1 MSHKSQ
7 MSALEE
13 QSMAETT
20 VKKSSPILIAV
31 AWIIVIIPT
40 AWGFRYTLQ
49 NAMKLFTAAPA
60 TTTPSK

>member
-1 MSHKSQ
+1 
-7 MSALEE
+7 
-13 QSMAETT
+13 MAEIT

-49 NAMKLFTAAPA
+49 NAMKLFTSTPAP
-60 TTTPSK
+60 TESPK